1 MSNDSQDMVPHFTAP
16 ELVKHLPAHVRE
28 ALVRGLVEHS
38 RGVMEPPRGAY
49 VDDCGNLLKKQGGGY
64 VALDPHQDKPH
75 SSMRVFAYIR
85 EGLGWAKDT
94 PYLNTGKLELGGF
107 EWCGAF
113 MAYCY
118 AALKP
123 EIRKQ
128 HCASTYRLLAWC
140 EGTPRKV
147 ALNAIQAGDVVVVGK
162 ATSKRWGA
170 HITICESVEDGYVR
184 TIEGNGHGTLGTG
197 EWGEGVVRRRRPF
210 KAQAAPADSY
220 VMHAY
225 RFLPEDFGA

>member
-1 MSNDSQDMVPHFTAP
+1 MAQDQAFAAITT
-16 ELVKHLPAHVRE
+16 
-28 ALVRGLVEHS
+28 GLVEHS
-38 RGVMEPPRGAY
+38 TCVMEPPRGAY
-49 VDDCGNLLKKQGGGY
+49 VNDAGTLLKKQGTGF
-64 VALDPHQDKPH
+64 VVLDPHQDKPH
-75 SSMRVFAYIR
+75 SARRIFAYVR
-85 EGLGWAKDT
+85 EGLGWPLAG
-94 PYLNTGKLELGGF
+94 PYMNTGKLDLGGF

-118 AALKP
+118 QALKP

-128 HCASTYRLLAWC
+128 HCASTYRLLTWC

-147 ALNAIQAGDVVVVGK
+147 ALDAIQPGDVVVVGK

-170 HITICESVEDGYVR
+170 HITICESVEQGYIR
-184 TIEGNGHGTLGTG
+184 TVEGNGHGSLGSG

-210 KAQAAPADSY
+210 KANAAPTDSY